1 MLPGVDAFCRRTL
14 DKSGKQV
21 YNSDKLAIANYI
33 NREVC
38 I

>member
-14 DKSGKQV
+14 DKSDKQV
-21 YNSDKLAIANYI
+21 YNSDRLAITNYI